1 MDGWIKIYRKITE
14 NPLYFAEP
22 FTRIQAWIDM
32 LIIANSGE
40 SFIYVR
46 GNKVKVSRG
55 QIGKNKDYLAERW
68 NWSRGKVLRFLEELE
83 KSGKIVQQKSRLITL
98 ISIVNYD
105 LYQYNSTTDNTTK
118 STTDGTTD
126 SISDNTSDNTTDS
139 TSDGT
144 TDENDYLSSTSD
156 NTTDGTSDNTTEPS
170 ITNSV
175 KHCNTSNLQTVD
187 IDKHQTN
194 DTTEV
199 HQNLTQAVQQ
209 IVHKQEYIYNN
220 IIKNNISL
228 IKDKSLYTR
237 TREGGLFEAIR
248 AGLENPYASLPE
260 NKPEQPV
267 PQEAKPQREPKPKT
281 PPAGK
286 PVKPDIL
293 PAQKIV
299 EMWNETCK
307 SYPKIFKLSDA
318 RKNKIRIRL
327 EEMGGEQSGMN
338 VLKTL
343 FEKMQASNFLKG
355 DNHRGW
361 KAGFDWVFENGK
373 NWVKVYEGNYDNNR
387 TVPGSQAETGAAKGQ
402 REGQIITPE
411 NDYFLDKFN
420 KAAEDGKKD

>member
-22 FTRIQAWIDM
+22 FTRMQAWIDM

-55 QIGKNKDYLAERW
+55 QIGKNKDNLAERW

-83 KSGKIVQQKSRLITL
+83 KSGQIVQQKSRLITL

-118 STTDGTTD
+118 STSDGSTD
-126 SISDNTSDNTTDS
+126 SISDNTTDS
-139 TSDGT
+139 T
-144 TDENDYLSSTSD
+144 
-156 NTTDGTSDNTTEPS
+156 
-170 ITNSV
+170 TNG
-175 KHCNTSNLQTVD
+175 HQTV
-187 IDKHQTN
+187 HQKGQQ
-194 DTTEV
+194 TE
-199 HQNLTQAVQQ
+199 QQ
-209 IVHKQEYIYNN
+209 TDVNKNNIIYNNN

-248 AGLENPYASLPE
+248 TGIERLCSSLPE
-260 NKPEQPV
+260 DKPEQNPL
-267 PQEAKPQREPKPKT
+267 QGTKPKREPKPKT

-307 SYPKIFKLSDA
+307 GFPKIFKLSDA

-327 EEMGGEQSGMN
+327 EEMGGEENGMN

-355 DNHRGW
+355 DNNRGW
-361 KAGFDWVFENGK
+361 KAGFDWVFENDK

-387 TVPGSQAETGAAKGQ
+387 AVPGSRTETGTTKGQ
-402 REGQIITPE
+402 REGQIINPE

-420 KAAEDGKKD
+420 KAAENGKKD